1 MTLIRNLL
9 GTNPVAGGEPD
20 PEGVSFDGSNDY
32 LSRSSDLSGNADGK
46 TFTFSCW
53 AYKDGINSDYAYD
66 SGNQFNVR
74 VGTLQITVLA
84 YNPAGSLVLN
94 MEVAA
99 AVGMP
104 IGTWNHILISCDMAN
119 TANRSVYL
127 NDVEVTMTYI
137 TYVNSAINFTNV
149 NHASAARS
157 DSVGKLQGRLAHV
170 FLDYT
175 YRDLSVEANR
185 RLFIDSDGKP
195 ASGQASLNPILYLPL
210 KDAATAGSNSGT
222 GGDFTVNGVLDTA
235 GRAPNQDN
243 CVASKGSS
251 NADYVDNSPFSYS
264 NTTTMTLSC
273 NVFWPTLNT
282 SQSAIIHQPMGGR
295 WGLDLYGSS
304 NLLIYFISTAGISWY
319 IQIPAPRD
327 QQFHVAVAYDG
338 DSQSNCKVFINNV
351 DVTSTNTY
359 VQFNAGREV
368 NMTTWP
374 AARVTMHTENTF
386 TIGTSIGEVWM
397 DNTYTDLSTDNPFWN
412 SDTNRPKPVRQ
423 VIEETG
429 TTPLIALPLRADDAG
444 NNLGSG
450 GDFTVNSG
458 PFTGARGGSEFWARS
473 AQMLGSNTGNYLN
486 NNSISGLSS
495 VKTFTL
501 MAAVKSLGSSDKQ
514 EFFHLYNSSN
524 QDVMKFSYDL
534 SNNAF
539 YVQAYDSSR
548 NLLLSSSGVALTYNT
563 FNIFLI
569 SVNLASRADAY
580 INGTAGGSLTIES
593 NANIDFSSVTK
604 CYINAEYLGG
614 DNRASQASSLYF
626 NTSYIDFSQESN
638 RNLFV
643 DQLGYP
649 KDLTPAIDAGDIP
662 DPLIYMKFDDTSA
675 LGTNSGTGGDFTVNG
690 TVTAGADVDPNA

>member
-1 MTLIRNLL
+1 
-9 GTNPVAGGEPD
+9 
-20 PEGVSFDGSNDY
+20 
-32 LSRSSDLSGNADGK
+32 
-46 TFTFSCW
+46 
-53 AYKDGINSDYAYD
+53 
-66 SGNQFNVR
+66 
-74 VGTLQITVLA
+74 
-84 YNPAGSLVLN
+84 
-94 MEVAA
+94 
-99 AVGMP
+99 
-104 IGTWNHILISCDMAN
+104 
-119 TANRSVYL
+119 
-127 NDVEVTMTYI
+127 
-137 TYVNSAINFTNV
+137 
-149 NHASAARS
+149 
-157 DSVGKLQGRLAHV
+157 
-170 FLDYT
+170 
-175 YRDLSVEANR
+175 
-185 RLFIDSDGKP
+185 
-195 ASGQASLNPILYLPL
+195 
-210 KDAATAGSNSGT
+210 
-222 GGDFTVNGVLDTA
+222 
-235 GRAPNQDN
+235 
-243 CVASKGSS
+243 
-251 NADYVDNSPFSYS
+251 
-264 NTTTMTLSC
+264 
-273 NVFWPTLNT
+273 
-282 SQSAIIHQPMGGR
+282 
-295 WGLDLYGSS
+295 
-304 NLLIYFISTAGISWY
+304 
-319 IQIPAPRD
+319 
-327 QQFHVAVAYDG
+327 
-338 DSQSNCKVFINNV
+338 
-351 DVTSTNTY
+351 
-359 VQFNAGREV
+359 
-368 NMTTWP
+368 
-374 AARVTMHTENTF
+374 
-386 TIGTSIGEVWM
+386 
-397 DNTYTDLSTDNPFWN
+397 
-412 SDTNRPKPVRQ
+412 
-423 VIEETG
+423 
-429 TTPLIALPLRADDAG
+429 
-444 NNLGSG
+444 
-450 GDFTVNSG
+450 
-458 PFTGARGGSEFWARS
+458 
-473 AQMLGSNTGNYLN
+473 MLGSNTGNYLN